1 MILRR
6 ALPARAKQPERRTM
20 QKLDRQSQTPMYKQL
35 ADLLRGRIEE
45 GALGYGNRIT
55 PENALV
61 EEYGVSRVTVRKAID
76 LLVEENYL
84 FRKQGKGTFVSLRNA
99 SSNRALEQGF
109 TAESFR
115 DGAIPTTQVLAKTI
129 LPAEECP
136 AEGRANFPGPE
147 LLMVVCVRCLNGV
160 PVIYEQ
166 DYFPM
171 RFAELL
177 DIRMDNRSVFSL
189 LSDRFGVCFSGYSYV
204 FTVAEASPEHAKALN
219 VPARHPLL
227 RVCQTVRGSND
238 QFVFFNTQMVR
249 TDIYKYRTSMVMGP

>member
-1 MILRR
+1 M
-6 ALPARAKQPERRTM
+6 PQV
-20 QKLDRQSQTPMYKQL
+20 DRYSQAPMYRQL
-35 ADLLRGRIEE
+35 AGLIRGRIEE
-45 GALGYGNRIT
+45 GALGYGNRIAS
-55 PENALV
+55 ENALV

-76 LLVEENYL
+76 LLVAENYL

-99 SSNRALEQGF
+99 ASNRALERGF

-115 DGAIPTTQVLAKTI
+115 DGAIPTTQVIGKTI
-129 LPAEECP
+129 LPIERCP
-136 AEGRANFPGPE
+136 EEGRANFAGAE